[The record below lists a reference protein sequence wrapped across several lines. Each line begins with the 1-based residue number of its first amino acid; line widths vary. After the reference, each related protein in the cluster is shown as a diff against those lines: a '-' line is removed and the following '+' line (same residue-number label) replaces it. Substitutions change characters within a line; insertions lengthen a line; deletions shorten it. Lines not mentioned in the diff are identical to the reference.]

1 MCGSERP
8 ARKKMRFPVV
18 ASVFFRWK
26 DANGN
31 EHRGEGTSRDI
42 SETGAFVL
50 TAVSPPLGADIELR
64 ISLVGLL
71 KTTTAGRMELGGRVL
86 RVEQTTA
93 AGKGIGGFAVLTQEV
108 IFLEQDESTGEEN
121 GRTVPG

>member
-8 ARKKMRFPVV
+8 QRKGMRFPVG
-18 ASVFFRWK
+18 APVFFRWK
-26 DANGN
+26 DADGN
-31 EHRGEGTSRDI
+31 DHRGEGTSRDI
-42 SETGAFVL
+42 SQTGAFVL

-71 KTTTAGRMELGGRVL
+71 KTTTARRLELGGRVL
-86 RVEQTTA
+86 RVEQTA
-93 AGKGIGGFAVLTQEV
+93 AGTGIGGFAVLTQEV

-121 GRTVPG
+121 GADGAT

>member
-18 ASVFFRWK
+18 APVFFRWK

-31 EHRGEGTSRDI
+31 EHCGEGTSRDI

-64 ISLVGLL
+64 ISLAELL
-71 KTTTAGRMELGGRVL
+71 KTTTAGRMELGGQVL
-86 RVEQTTA
+86 RIEETA
-93 AGKGIGGFAVLTQEV
+93 AGRGIGGFAVLTQEV
-108 IFLEQDESTGEEN
+108 IFLEQDESTGEEDGAN
-121 GRTVPG
+121 CAR

>member
-1 MCGSERP
+1 
-8 ARKKMRFPVV
+8 MRFPVV

-50 TAVSPPLGADIELR
+50 TAVCPPLDADIELR

-86 RVEQTTA
+86 RVEQTA
-93 AGKGIGGFAVLTQEV
+93 AGGGIGGFAVLTQEV
-108 IFLEQDESTGEEN
+108 IFLEQDESSGEEN
-121 GRTVPG
+121 GANGAR

>member
-8 ARKKMRFPVV
+8 ARKEMRFPVG
-18 ASVFFRWK
+18 APVFFRWK
-26 DANGN
+26 DADGN

-42 SETGAFVL
+42 SQTGAFVL

-71 KTTTAGRMELGGRVL
+71 KTMTAGRMELGGRVL
-86 RVEQTTA
+86 RVEETA
-93 AGKGIGGFAVLTQEV
+93 AGRGIGGFAVLTQEV
-108 IFLEQDESTGEEN
+108 IFREQDESTGEAD
-121 GRTVPG
+121 GADGAT

>member
-8 ARKKMRFPVV
+8 ARKKMRFPV
-18 ASVFFRWK
+18 AAPVFFRWK

-71 KTTTAGRMELGGRVL
+71 KTMTAGRMELGGRIL
-86 RVEQTTA
+86 RVEQTA
-93 AGKGIGGFAVLTQEV
+93 AGRAIGGFAVLTQEV
-108 IFLEQDESTGEEN
+108 IFLELDESTGEEN
-121 GRTVPG
+121 GANGAT